1 MKRIPKNKFP
11 SNDRLTREFYEIET
25 FLNEL
30 KDSFINS
37 MKLAY
42 QEKALSTC
50 QHQAVTKI
58 IEKKDCDKI
67 LLENW
72 RPMSLVNVDLTR
84 GKPQIPSSSFL
95 GFLIVSRSSYNN

>member
-1 MKRIPKNKFP
+1 
-11 SNDRLTREFYEIET
+11 
-25 FLNEL
+25 
-30 KDSFINS
+30 

-84 GKPQIPSSSFL
+84 GKPQIPSRSFL